1 MRAVV
6 VRCIR
11 VKQLEADI
19 KRLTKKFP
27 SMDVDLLYAQRLLEA
42 RESLPQTYQYPGFGN
57 RKIYKTRIINTSL
70 ADKGKSSGYR
80 LIYEETN
87 GQANK
92 VIVLIM
98 LYTKNEYRDEN
109 KVKNE
114 ITFRLNDPS
123 YPVPKH

>member
-6 VRCIR
+6 VTCIK
-11 VKQLEADI
+11 VTQLEADI
-19 KRLTKKFP
+19 KRLGKKFP
-27 SMDVDLLYAQRLLEA
+27 SVELDLLYAQRLLEA
-42 RESLPQTYQYPGFGN
+42 RKSLPQTYQYPRFGN
-57 RKIYKTRIINTSL
+57 RRIYKTRVINTSL

-87 GQANK
+87 GEANK

-98 LYTKNEYRDEN
+98 LYAKNEYRDEN

-114 ITFRLNDPS
+114 IRFRLNDPS
-123 YPVPKH
+123 YPVLKH